1 MFNINAPA
9 GVSRR
14 AVLATSAASLVA
26 GALAGRARAAEG
38 INVRSRGAGRPTI
51 LFVHGFGCALDDWD
65 AQLGALSADF
75 TCVALDLPGHG
86 GSARPAQPGIEAL
99 AAAVN
104 RVKAERGDGDVLLV
118 GHSMG
123 VKVVREAYRQSPERV
138 RGMVFV
144 DSSVYVGDQETLIR
158 RQRDQIRAAGFQ
170 TYVGGLFGAMFVDN
184 SNPRLKARMVERSH
198 GMDPALGEALL
209 VDSIRWELS
218 VGGEALR
225 NIRVPVLAIQS
236 TAYDSNFKRVSLQD
250 GVRTPFMD
258 VLERDVPNSEV
269 KVVLGVGHFPMI
281 EAADTVNGAIRDFAR
296 RAVA

>member
-1 MFNINAPA
+1 
-9 GVSRR
+9 
-14 AVLATSAASLVA
+14 
-26 GALAGRARAAEG
+26 
-38 INVRSRGAGRPTI
+38 
-51 LFVHGFGCALDDWD
+51 
-65 AQLGALSADF
+65 
-75 TCVALDLPGHG
+75 
-86 GSARPAQPGIEAL
+86 
-99 AAAVN
+99 
-104 RVKAERGDGDVLLV
+104 
-118 GHSMG
+118 
-123 VKVVREAYRQSPERV
+123 
-138 RGMVFV
+138 
-144 DSSVYVGDQETLIR
+144 
-158 RQRDQIRAAGFQ
+158 
-170 TYVGGLFGAMFVDN
+170 
-184 SNPRLKARMVERSH
+184 MVERSH